1 MQGNIRKDISKIAM
15 MANTSQG
22 MYRYRKELIEQF
34 VKRGISVHLLSEF
47 NGCEEELKKMG
58 STLVELKVDRRGTS
72 ILKDIRLLYKYYKT
86 LKQKQIQAILTYH
99 IKPNIYAGILAR
111 ILGLEYYPNITGLG
125 TAVLT
130 PGILQK
136 WVLFLYRIALKGA
149 TCVFFENSDNRRYL
163 IENKLV
169 SEKQRY
175 RIMPGEGVNIED
187 FLPLPYPSKN
197 KSINFLFAGRIM
209 KDKGVHELLE
219 AFKLVKRQ
227 YQNVE
232 LHIIGS
238 FDEDYRDIINSS
250 VESGLIKYYGY
261 QENVKPFLEKAHA
274 AVLPSYHEGMS
285 NSLLEAAASARPIIA
300 SNIPGCKEI
309 FDDGVTGFA
318 CETRDVDTLVEAML
332 NFISLS
338 HEEKVKMGLR
348 ARKKIEKEFDRRFVV
363 KGYLEEVLGASK
375 EWVK

>member
-1 MQGNIRKDISKIAM
+1 MHGNRRKDISNIAM
-15 MANTSQG
+15 IANNSQG

-47 NGCEEELKKMG
+47 NGYKEELKKMG
-58 STLVELKVDRRGTS
+58 CTLVELKVDRRGTS
-72 ILKDIRLLYKYYKT
+72 ILKDIRLFYEYYKII
-86 LKQKQIQAILTYH
+86 KQEQIQAILTYH

-125 TAVLT
+125 TAVLN
-130 PGILQK
+130 PGGLQK
-136 WVLFLYRIALKGA
+136 WTFFLYRIALKGA
-149 TCVFFENSDNRRYL
+149 TCVIYENSENRRYL
-163 IENKLV
+163 IENKIV
-169 SEKQRY
+169 SEKQYY
-175 RIMPGEGVNIED
+175 RIMPGEGVNIEE
-187 FLPLPYPSKN
+187 FLPLPYPSEN
-197 KSINFLFAGRIM
+197 ESISFLFAGRIM

-219 AFKLVKRQ
+219 AFKVVKGQ

-238 FDEDYRDIINSS
+238 FDEDYSEIINSS

-261 QENVKPFLEKAHA
+261 QENVKPFFERAHA
-274 AVLPSYHEGMS
+274 IILPSYHEGMS

-300 SNIPGCKEI
+300 SNVPGCKEI

-318 CETRDVDTLVEAML
+318 CEAGDVGTLVEAML
-332 NFISLS
+332 NFIGLS

-348 ARKKIEKEFDRRFVV
+348 ARKKIEKEFDRSFVV
-363 KGYLEEVLGASK
+363 KGYLEEVLGDNK
-375 EWVK
+375 E